1 MRILLACGGTGG
13 HFYPGYALAKA
24 LRARG
29 HETLFLVR
37 RGDPALARLNEE
49 DLPAAEIDLH
59 GLARRPSLAWI
70 TLPFKALWAL
80 RITFHVIR
88 SFRPSV
94 VAGMGSYVSL
104 PAAWAARLFGV
115 PCVIHESNAVLG
127 LANRLSIGG
136 ADALA
141 LGLPLKKKP
150 RVRTTLTGTPVREAL
165 WGRGDR
171 GAACQKLGLEKGLR
185 TILVFGGSQGASAL
199 NAGVPEAIALLA
211 KKSPG
216 KLQVLHLTGK
226 KDETLVR
233 NTYAKIKGLKSV
245 VKPYL
250 EGMEAAYAASDVVV
264 ARSGAGTIAE
274 LAAQKLPALLIP
286 YPHAAAAHQEANARV
301 LEETGAAKV
310 LLEPELSP
318 ESLASGIES
327 LLETDAA
334 AAYARLALPPATEST
349 AALADVVEE
358 AGKGYLNRR

>member
-1 MRILLACGGTGG
+1 MRILVACGGTGG
-13 HFYPGYALAKA
+13 HFYPGYALAKS
-24 LRARG
+24 LRSRG
-29 HETLFLVR
+29 HEVLFLVR
-37 RGDPALARLNEE
+37 RGDPALARLAEE

-59 GLARRPSLAWI
+59 GLPRRPSLAWL

-88 SFRPSV
+88 SYRPAV

-115 PCVIHESNAVLG
+115 PYVIHEANAVLG

-136 ADALA
+136 AEALA
-141 LGLPLKKKP
+141 IGLPLKKKP
-150 RVRTTLTGTPVREAL
+150 RIRTTLTGTPIRESL
-165 WGRGDR
+165 RGRGDR
-171 GAACQKLGLEKGLR
+171 GAACKKLGLDNDLR

-199 NAGVPEAIALLA
+199 NAGLPEAVGLLA

-216 KLQVLHLTGK
+216 KFQVLHLTGE
-226 KDETLVR
+226 KDETVVR
-233 NTYAKIKGLKSV
+233 NAYAKIDGLKAV
-245 VKPYL
+245 VKAYL
-250 EGMEAAYAASDVVV
+250 EGMQHAYACADVVV

-286 YPHAAAAHQEANARV
+286 YPHATAAHQEANARV
-301 LEETGAAKV
+301 LEAAGAAKI

-318 ESLASGIES
+318 ERLASGIES

-334 AAYARLALPPATEST
+334 AAYARLDIPPAGRSA
-349 AALADVVEE
+349 AALSDVVEE
-358 AGKGYLNRR
+358 VGKGYLNRR